1 MTASKIARPAATGAA
16 DVPSSM
22 TSTETRAAALSA
34 VPDYPETEAALSL
47 VGERTAALLA
57 TDPRPPTDPRELA
70 ERLVRGEKLPEDLG
84 AAIAEGDR
92 LITARGHEV
101 RLLTAVR
108 DELERRRDD
117 AIRTGS
123 DAAFAWLERSLHGLC
138 DHGRAILAR
147 LGNVRSAEQA
157 LDADDPAAMR
167 DALRELRA
175 LAGEHATLRE
185 AQVLLVGDVAGVQRQ
200 RWTLTWHE
208 QVALVT
214 SHGLVTDPHAAGSP
228 PADPYAQLVW
238 LLGKQPHVP
247 AFAELQRR
255 ADAVN
260 LPAAATP
267 QPPLPR
273 GDVAGEYARRMERVR
288 AAHGAPGG
296 PQHH

>member
-1 MTASKIARPAATGAA
+1 
-16 DVPSSM
+16 M
-22 TSTETRAAALSA
+22 TSTELRNAALGA
-34 VPDYPETEAALSL
+34 IPGHTEI
-47 VGERTAALLA
+47 TAALDAVDERIEALR
-57 TDPRPPTDPRELA
+57 TTPGPPTPDVAELTA
-70 ERLVRGEKLPEDLG
+70 QLLRGETLPDVGELG
-84 AAIAEGDR
+84 ADIAEAGNR
-92 LITARGHEV
+92 VAARGHEV
-101 RLLTAVR
+101 QLLIGVR
-108 DELERRRDD
+108 AELDRGRDD

-123 DAAFAWLERSLHGLC
+123 DAAFAWLDRSLHGLC
-138 DHGRAILAR
+138 DRGRVILAR
-147 LGNVRSAEQA
+147 LGHVRSAEQA
-157 LDADDPAAMR
+157 LDAEDPAAMR

-200 RWTLTWHE
+200 RWTLTWQE

-238 LLGKQPHVP
+238 LLGKQQPQVP

>member
-138 DHGRAILAR
+138 DRGRVILAR
-147 LGNVRSAEQA
+147 LGHVRSAEQA
-157 LDADDPAAMR
+157 LDAEDPAAMR

-200 RWTLTWHE
+200 PWTLTWHE
-208 QVALVT
+208 QVLLVT
-214 SHGLVTDPHAAGSP
+214 SHGLVADPHAAGRP
-228 PADPYAQLVW
+228 PAEPYEQLLW
-238 LLGKQPHVP
+238 LLGQQAAVP
-247 AFAELQRR
+247 TFAALQRR
-255 ADAVN
+255 ADATN
-260 LPAAATP
+260 LPAAAAL
-267 QPPLPR
+267 QPAPLPR
-273 GDVAGEYARRMERVR
+273 GDVAGEYSRRIERIR
-288 AAHGAPGG
+288 AAHSATG